1 MSVSGK
7 QPFSFDLTARV
18 AAANQRPAGAAQWA
32 ASPADGPDGLAVPAA
47 PVCKRV
53 CMRIPADLHASAKA
67 AALAEG
73 ITVTDMVVGAL
84 RMRLARPELFEA
96 VWESQRQGSDA

>member
-18 AAANQRPAGAAQWA
+18 AAANQRPVGAAQWA
-32 ASPADGPDGLAVPAA
+32 ASPADGLAVPAA

-53 CMRIPADLHASAKA
+53 CMRIPADLHARAKA